1 MSTEHEMEELEEAAE
16 SGREHSRLA
25 HVSLT
30 MSILAVLV
38 AVAALL
44 SHRSHTEEVL
54 LQDQATDTWNY
65 YQAKNIRRHTT
76 EQFDAMMK
84 IMQSRDAKD
93 PKTAAE
99 AKATEELIK
108 KNEAW
113 AEKTKTEQEEVKKEA
128 EKLQAEVKL
137 QGRRANHYDLGE
149 TLLEVGLVICSI
161 TLLTKK
167 QHYWIAGVVSGA
179 AGVVATIL
187 GLLVK

>member
-16 SGREHSRLA
+16 NGREHSRLA

-54 LQDQATDTWNY
+54 LQDKATDTWNY

-76 EQFDAMMK
+76 EQFDAMLK

-93 PKTAAE
+93 PKNAAE

-128 EKLQAEVKL
+128 EKLQDEVAL
-137 QGRRANHYDLGE
+137 LGRRANHYDLGE

-179 AGVVATIL
+179 AGVAATIL